1 MNVQPGKENKVPNC
15 TARSV
20 IFSNGLIYR
29 RREEKMQ
36 EKM

>member
-1 MNVQPGKENKVPNC
+1 MNVQSGNQKKVPNH

-29 RREEKMQ
+29 REEKM
-36 EKM
+36 